1 MVEMDILRAV
11 IGESPEPGDQATDP
25 VVPKLVWHTLRPPM
39 DPFFILDTPKSFE
52 EASASL
58 QEAVVGQGFGVLAV
72 HDLGQT
78 LRSKG
83 LPFPE
88 QCRIFEV
95 CNPQQAAAV
104 LSSMMA
110 LNMAL
115 PCRISVYTEAGTTRI
130 GMIRPAAML
139 ASLSND
145 PSLRDVARAVEAST
159 TAIIEAAAA

>member
-1 MVEMDILRAV
+1 MPA
-11 IGESPEPGDQATDP
+11 
-25 VVPKLVWHTLRPPM
+25 M

-52 EASASL
+52 EASAAL
-58 QEAVVGQGFGVLAV
+58 QEAVVNQGFGVLAV
-72 HDLGQT
+72 HDLGNT

-104 LSSMMA
+104 LSTTMA

-115 PCRISVYTEAGTTRI
+115 PCRISVYTEAGQTRI
-130 GMIRPAAML
+130 GMIRPEAML
-139 ASLSND
+139 ASLSAD
-145 PSLRDVARAVEAST
+145 PSLKELARAVEAST

>member
-1 MVEMDILRAV
+1 
-11 IGESPEPGDQATDP
+11 
-25 VVPKLVWHTLRPPM
+25 M
-39 DPFFILDTPKSFE
+39 DPLFILVTPKCFKA
-52 EASASL
+52 ASAAL
-58 QEAVVGQGFGVLAV
+58 QEAVVDHGFGVLAV
-72 HDLGQT
+72 HDLGHT

-83 LPFPE
+83 LPFTE

-104 LSSMMA
+104 LSTTMA

-139 ASLSND
+139 ASLSAD
-145 PSLRDVARAVEAST
+145 PSLREVAQAVEAST
-159 TAIIEAAAA
+159 TAIIEVAAA